1 LLTELGYDRK
11 DLQKRGRCQ
20 DAAKDSFY
28 GAKGSFYD
36 AKDSFYGAKDSS
48 CAAKDSSCA
57 AKDSIYAAAQ
67 AYIICIKQV
76 VGTTLRQQPL
86 VFALILVV

>member
-48 CAAKDSSCA
+48 CAAKDS
-57 AKDSIYAAAQ
+57 IYAAAQ